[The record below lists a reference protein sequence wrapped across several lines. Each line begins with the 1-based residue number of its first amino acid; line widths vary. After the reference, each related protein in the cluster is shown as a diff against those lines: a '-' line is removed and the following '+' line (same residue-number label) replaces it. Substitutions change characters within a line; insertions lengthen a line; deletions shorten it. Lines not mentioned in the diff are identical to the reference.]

1 MKKINIGIIGYEKKF
16 SKFFKYSLHKN
27 SIYNV
32 KFVIK
37 KSYNKKNFKK
47 KIYDELKKNQIK
59 FLVTCNKKYNY
70 QITEVVN
77 FLINKKIIIVQASTN
92 YEIENHGYI
101 VQKYFKD
108 FSFRDI
114 FLRETLRINKNLIAK
129 DINNKKILVSGGGGS
144 IGSNL
149 ILNLIKFKI
158 KRIFVVDNNEY
169 SIFKL
174 REKLPVA
181 IIDKIDF
188 KILDIN
194 DVSSLKKYIK
204 KIKPNL
210 IFHTAAIKHVGFLEK
225 NPVEGVRTNVFGTKN
240 LLEAAVKY
248 KVKKFIH
255 ISTDKAADPK
265 NILGITKFFS
275 ELVCANSVSKKT
287 KIGIVRFGNVFDS
300 SGSVGEIFRNKIV
313 NSKKIYISHKLAERF
328 FMSKEESSNLILNIQ
343 NYMNNKNR
351 IQMYTHDM
359 GTSVNILELAKKM
372 AFLSGRNPDN
382 VISKKFTGLMQGEKL
397 KEQLLNDFETI
408 VHKDR
413 NNIIKFQTKNNFSL
427 KLILNKL
434 EIIFAKDWSI
444 KKNNTYIKKI
454 KEDNFNKLSSY

>member
-114 FLRETLRINKNLIAK
+114 FLRETLKINKNLIAK

-313 NSKKIYISHKLAERF
+313 NSKKICISHKLAERF

-413 NNIIKFQTKNNFSL
+413 NNIIQFQTKNNFSL